1 MFLFFNSIKVELISW
16 QVDLTRVDLV
26 AIDLMR
32 IGLMRIDLEQRGY
45 DFYLMT

>member
-1 MFLFFNSIKVELISW
+1 MFLFFNSIKVELISC

-26 AIDLMR
+26 AIGPVR
-32 IGLMRIDLEQRGY
+32 IGLMRIDLEHRGY